1 MEENNK
7 STLKVSKIRDGI
19 VIDHIDH
26 GKALKVLSTLG
37 ISGGEEFTVSVL
49 MNVKSKTMNSFKDV
63 VKIERRVLKKVELD
77 RISLVSPG
85 ATINIIKNFEIERK
99 FKVEIPDSII
109 GIVKCSNQ
117 NCISNNKEPVSA
129 EFRVESKNPLILRC
143 VYCDRTMVQPE
154 IYHKI

>member
-1 MEENNK
+1 M
-7 STLKVSKIRDGI
+7 I
-19 VIDHIDH
+19 H

-49 MNVKSKTMNSFKDV
+49 MNVKSKTMISFKDV
-63 VKIERRVLKKVELD
+63 VKIDLRVLKKVELD

-117 NCISNNKEPVSA
+117 NCISNNKEPVSGM
-129 EFRVESKNPLILRC
+129 FRVESKNFKILRR
-143 VYCDRTMVQPE
+143 VYCDQKYYQPE
-154 IYHKI
+154 FYHLI

>member
-7 STLKVSKIRDGI
+7 STLKVNKIKDGI

-37 ISGGEEFTVSVL
+37 IDGGEDFTVSIL
-49 MNVKSKTMNSFKDV
+49 MNVRSKAVDSFKDI
-63 VKIERRVLKKVELD
+63 VKIEKRVLSKGELD

-85 ATINIIKNFEIERK
+85 ATINIIKNYEIERK
-99 FKVEIPDSII
+99 FTVEIPDRIV

-117 NCISNNKEPVSA
+117 NCISNNKEPVTA
-129 EFRVESKNPLILRC
+129 EFTLESRSPLKIRC
-143 VYCDRTMVQPE
+143 IYCDRTLTQQE
-154 IYHKI
+154 LYHKI